1 MPTAAKLV
9 SAITFAVI
17 AFLAAHLYG
26 LALSGGGQPI
36 GVLREVSAVVGV
48 LCGWFIMGPSA
59 HRARGQIEAMGT
71 GLRTSLTMVLV
82 VIVIFAVVEM
92 LDRAIKG
99 RYDTPLDA
107 ALGVI
112 EQALV
117 LAPTLVRA
125 DVLSVLLLGGLFGGA
140 LAHWAGRRWT

>member
-9 SAITFAVI
+9 SAIFFAI
-17 AFLAAHLYG
+17 AAFVAAHLYG
-26 LALSGGGQPI
+26 QTTSGVQAP

-48 LCGWFIMGPSA
+48 LCGWFIMGPQA
-59 HRARGQIEAMGT
+59 QRARGQIEAMGT
-71 GLRTSLTMVLV
+71 GLRTALTIALV

-107 ALGVI
+107 VLGVF

-117 LAPTLVRA
+117 LAPTLARA
-125 DVLSVLLLGGLFGGA
+125 DVLSVALLGGLFGGA
-140 LAHWAGRRWT
+140 LAYRVGRKWT